1 LAASG
6 LIGTAC
12 RSLQMTL
19 CLETQFLGSRF
30 WHAFR
35 DAFGTLGQY
44 TAEHKLIQIS
54 SLNLWRYMMK
64 TKQIISIVM
73 LFFALGGVLAL
84 LPTTVQAQTAV
95 PISCL
100 ERLDYFYACQNSD
113 WRPDGSQD
121 RGIVAGKP
129 VVVPAESA
137 SVVPGRLDYMYA
149 YRMGDWLLDVETHAF
164 DFCASRLELSNT
176 CLNSWQLMR

>member
-1 LAASG
+1 
-6 LIGTAC
+6 
-12 RSLQMTL
+12 MTL

-44 TAEHKLIQIS
+44 NAEHKLIQIS

-113 WRPDGSQD
+113 WRPDGSQS
-121 RGIVAGKP
+121 RGVVTGKP
-129 VVVPAESA
+129 AVTPTEITSPAPA
-137 SVVPGRLDYMYA
+137 RLDFMYA
-149 YRMGDWLLDVETHAF
+149 YRLGNWLVDVETNTV
-164 DFCASRLELSNT
+164 DYCASRLDFLYA
-176 CLNSWQLMR
+176 CRHGWQMTR